1 MSVRRKLFFAM
12 AFFIVGM
19 GLVFAFVTQ
28 IVLKDTLHL
37 MVESGKKNEIGEWS
51 GPLTEFYESNG
62 RSWEGIQTYA
72 DVSMR
77 KDKLAERSASIALL
91 SQNKQTL
98 LFFGDAEYNL
108 VKRFGIESRLFADGN
123 WIGSLYYYDKDAD
136 FISKLR
142 IGILD
147 STRVLLIIGTLGFV
161 IISLLLAFWLSRRL
175 TAPLRSLI
183 PAIDRLAK
191 GDYGIQAPVLSK
203 DEYGKAAAA
212 FNQMSV
218 ELQHLEEARR
228 NLVADVAH
236 ELRTPITI
244 VQGKLELIQQHGQP
258 IAPESL
264 LPLQDELIRLTRL
277 VDELHQLSLAEA
289 KKLPLDRKPTD
300 IHALL
305 KRIVEHIAP
314 DADNKNIRIE
324 LNCSSDMVTANVD
337 PNRITQVFLNLLV
350 NAVRYTPDYGLIR
363 LSIAAE
369 TMKRKNRSG
378 NLLVSVS
385 DTGAGISSEH
395 LPYLFNRFYR
405 TDEARDRNSGGMGLG
420 LAITKEFISAH
431 GGSIEVDSK
440 PGNGTTFTVSLPV
453 KRDIPPAVQAD
464 RLH

>member
-37 MVESGKKNEIGEWS
+37 MVESGKKIEIGEWS

-136 FISKLR
+136 FTTKLR

-191 GDYGIQAPVLSK
+191 GDYGIQTPVLSK

-218 ELQHLEEARR
+218 QLKQLEEARR

-244 VQGKLELIQQHGQP
+244 VRGKLELIQQHGQQ

-324 LNCSSDMVTANVD
+324 LNCSSDTVTANVD
-337 PNRITQVFLNLLV
+337 SNRIKQVFLNLLV
-350 NAVRYTPDYGLIR
+350 NAVRYTPENGLVR
-363 LSIAAE
+363 LSISAE
-369 TMKRKNRSG
+369 NRKRNKPGG

-385 DTGAGISSEH
+385 DTGAGIAPEH
-395 LPYLFNRFYR
+395 LPFLFNRFYR

-420 LAITKEFISAH
+420 LAIAKEFISAH

-440 PGNGTTFTVSLPV
+440 PGNGTTFTVSLP
-453 KRDIPPAVQAD
+453 IFSYS
-464 RLH
+464 